1 MNVFDISRQTR
12 KNIEKVVAGLSLE
25 QLNTIPPGFNNNLLW
40 NLGHV
45 VVTQQALTNRLGGL
59 PINLDA
65 DVVDQFK
72 KGTKASHYTQEMLD
86 FIKSN
91 LISLVDTLENDYS
104 EGKFKSFQEYPT
116 SYGVT
121 LTSIED
127 ALSFNNAHE
136 ALHLGYMMALRR
148 SVLK

>member
-12 KNIEKVVAGLSLE
+12 KNIEKVIAGLSLE
-25 QLNTIPPGFNNNLLW
+25 QLNTIPTGFNNNLLW

-59 PINLDA
+59 PMNLDSNI
-65 DVVDQFK
+65 VNHFK
-72 KGTKASHYTQEMLD
+72 KGTMASDYDQDMLD

-91 LISLVDTLENDYS
+91 LMSLVDTLENDYNQ
-104 EGKFKSFQEYPT
+104 GKFKSFQEYPT
-116 SYGVT
+116 SYGLT

-148 SVLK
+148 RVVK